1 MRLKSFTVLVFLI
14 FSQSCDSLNSD
25 VFNEKNYLIT
35 KTDFFKGIVD
45 REIYTNKYDTSRKM
59 TKYYFD
65 NGRLMSKSFS
75 NKMQIDGNFEVF
87 SMDGK
92 LITTDLY
99 KNGQRVSTKRSK
111 PLDTTITIFRN
122 GKLEKLYTE

>member
-1 MRLKSFTVLVFLI
+1 MRLKSFTILLFLML
-14 FSQSCDSLNSD
+14 SQSCDSLKSD
-25 VFNEKNYLIT
+25 VYNEKNYLIT

-75 NKMQIDGNFEVF
+75 NKMQIDGNFEVY
-87 SMDGK
+87 SIDEK

-111 PLDTTITIFRN
+111 PLDTTISIFRN

>member
-35 KTDFFKGIVD
+35 RTDFFKGIVD

>member
-1 MRLKSFTVLVFLI
+1 MRLKSFTILLFLML
-14 FSQSCDSLNSD
+14 SQSCDSLKSD

-35 KTDFFKGIVD
+35 RTDFFKGIVD

-75 NKMQIDGNFEVF
+75 NKMHIDGNFEIY

-92 LITTDLY
+92 LTMTHLY
-99 KNGQRVSTKRSK
+99 KDGQRVSTKRSK
-111 PLDTTITIFRN
+111 PLDTTLTIFRN

>member
-1 MRLKSFTVLVFLI
+1 MRLKKFTVLVFLI
-14 FSQSCDSLNSD
+14 LSQSCNSLKSD

-35 KTDFFKGIVD
+35 KTDLFNGIVD
-45 REIYTNKYDTSRKM
+45 KEIYTNKYDTSRKM
-59 TKYYFD
+59 TKYYFY

-75 NKMQIDGNFEVF
+75 NKMQFDGNFEVY
-87 SMDGK
+87 SIDGK

-111 PLDTTITIFRN
+111 PLDTTISIFKN

>member
-1 MRLKSFTVLVFLI
+1 MRLNSFTILLFLML
-14 FSQSCDSLNSD
+14 SQSCDSLKSD

-75 NKMQIDGNFEVF
+75 NKMQIDGNFEVY
-87 SMDGK
+87 SIDGK

-122 GKLEKLYTE
+122 GKFEKLHTE

>member
-14 FSQSCDSLNSD
+14 FSQSCDSLKSD
-25 VFNEKNYLIT
+25 VFNEKNYLLT
-35 KTDFFKGIVD
+35 KTDLFKGIVD

-75 NKMQIDGNFEVF
+75 KKMQIDGNFEIY

-92 LITTDLY
+92 LIMTHLY
-99 KNGQRVSTKRSK
+99 KDGQRVSTKRSK

-122 GKLEKLYTE
+122 GKIEKLYTE

>member
-14 FSQSCDSLNSD
+14 LSQSCNSLKSD

-35 KTDFFKGIVD
+35 KTDLFNGIVD
-45 REIYTNKYDTSRKM
+45 KEIYTNKYDTSRKM

-65 NGRLMSKSFS
+65 NGTLMSKSFS
-75 NKMQIDGNFEVF
+75 NKMEIDGNFEIY
-87 SMDGK
+87 SIDGK
-92 LITTDLY
+92 LIMTHLY
-99 KNGQRVSTKRSK
+99 KDGQRVSTKRSK
-111 PLDTTITIFRN
+111 PLDTARIIFRN

>member
-1 MRLKSFTVLVFLI
+1 MRLKSFTILLFLML
-14 FSQSCDSLNSD
+14 SQSCDSLKSD

-75 NKMQIDGNFEVF
+75 NKMQIDGNFEVY
-87 SMDGK
+87 SIDGK

-111 PLDTTITIFRN
+111 PLDTTISIFRN

>member
-1 MRLKSFTVLVFLI
+1 
-14 FSQSCDSLNSD
+14 
-25 VFNEKNYLIT
+25 
-35 KTDFFKGIVD
+35 
-45 REIYTNKYDTSRKM
+45 M

-75 NKMQIDGNFEVF
+75 NKMQIDGNFEVY
-87 SMDGK
+87 SIDGK

-122 GKLEKLYTE
+122 GKLEKLHTE

>member
-1 MRLKSFTVLVFLI
+1 MRLKSFTILLFLML
-14 FSQSCDSLNSD
+14 SQSCDSLKSD

-122 GKLEKLYTE
+122 GKLEKLHTE

>member
-1 MRLKSFTVLVFLI
+1 MRLKSFTILLFLML
-14 FSQSCDSLNSD
+14 SQSCDSLKSD
-25 VFNEKNYLIT
+25 VYNEKNYLIT

-75 NKMQIDGNFEVF
+75 NKMQIDGNFEVY
-87 SMDGK
+87 SIDGK

-111 PLDTTITIFRN
+111 PLDTTISIFRN